1 MPIALPGVVVG
12 VAAVADDGV
21 AIATFGVYL
30 LPRVVFAAAMVE
42 VVAVVNA
49 AFVTDAILVNGVI
62 RLPVGVLVSMFSVVK
77 GVFVAV
83 PLPGGVFEAEDSIV
97 GGVALVVG
105 PMLAIID
112 AIIIDD
118 IGFVIGLASGVVVIV
133 VVASVEVVV
142 EVSITGISFVLLVVV
157 VVFVVE
163 KVEAVGDA
171 AEGAIISVGVVVF
184 DVDWIE
190 IVLVMQ
196 DFEMMS

>member
-30 LPRVVFAAAMVE
+30 LPRVVFAAAAMVE

-118 IGFVIGLASGVVVIV
+118 IGFVIGLASGVVVV

-171 AEGAIISVGVVVF
+171 AEGAIISAGVVVI